1 MAPAAPPSP
10 PRRAPRR
17 LSRPTARRSN
27 KSDAR
32 RLQPRRLSRMHQAQ
46 EEAAT
51 RWSASRK
58 CEPPGLRESTG
69 GTCGQRPW
77 QFLAQRQD
85 DTNLGERQ
93 FRSRAVHSQLAEYQ
107 HVTTRTLHRNRPR
120 RNGKTLNFWGAQAL
134 FLWILYGVR
143 PEPAQTRL
151 ARLASRTRTITW
163 EARPVET
170 PRLPER

>member
-1 MAPAAPPSP
+1 MHPWRAQ
-10 PRRAPRR
+10 RRRVNLDARR
-17 LSRPTARRSN
+17 DDLSRPTARRSN

-85 DTNLGERQ
+85 DTNLANDSSVRGLYTANWLSTNILQQER
-93 FRSRAVHSQLAEYQ
+93 Y
-107 HVTTRTLHRNRPR
+107 T
-120 RNGKTLNFWGAQAL
+120 
-134 FLWILYGVR
+134 
-143 PEPAQTRL
+143 
-151 ARLASRTRTITW
+151 
-163 EARPVET
+163 ET
-170 PRLPER
+170 GLDATEKR